1 MNRMRTFWKM
11 MTLLVCLWMG
21 VFAGP
26 GVSSAPAQIPQFKL
40 TASDA
45 EAGDIFGYSVSVSGD
60 TAVVGAASDD
70 HAGSASGSA
79 YVFTR
84 SGSTWTQQAKLT
96 ASDAAAGDGFGWS
109 VSVWGDTAVVGAL
122 GDDDGGSLSGSAY
135 VFTRSGGVWTQQ
147 AKLTASDAAVED
159 QFGRSVSVSGDTA
172 VVGSSFDD
180 DGGESSGSAYVF
192 TRSGSTWTQQAKL
205 TASDAAAEDLFG
217 YSVSVSGDT
226 AVVGASFDDDAG
238 ESSGSA
244 YVFTR
249 SGSTWT
255 QQAKLTASDAAT
267 GDYFGRSVSVSDDT
281 AVVGAPANDDA
292 GDCSGSAYIFKR
304 SGSTWTQQAKLT
316 ASDAAARDAFG
327 EPVSV
332 SGDTAVVGAY
342 AGGAG
347 GSAYVFTRSGST
359 WTQQAKLTASDA
371 AAGDIFGYSVSVSGD
386 TAVVGAPS
394 NSAGSAS
401 GSAYVF
407 DLGSPGP
414 PVVSSFSINNGAAK
428 TPIRTVTL
436 KNTCAS
442 LPTLLMANESSS
454 FIGAGWQTYSAAPNF
469 MLSSGSGTKT
479 VYFKAKNSGGE
490 SAVVSDTITLDE
502 PTAAGAAWMLYE

>member
-45 EAGDIFGYSVSVSGD
+45 AGEDFFGCSVSVSGD
-60 TAVVGAASDD
+60 TAVVGSSFDD
-70 HAGSASGSA
+70 DGGTDSGSA

-96 ASDAAAGDGFGWS
+96 ASDAA
-109 VSVWGDTAVVGAL
+109 
-122 GDDDGGSLSGSAY
+122 
-135 VFTRSGGVWTQQ
+135 
-147 AKLTASDAAVED
+147 VED
-159 QFGRSVSVSGDTA
+159 RFGDSVSVSGDTA
-172 VVGSSFDD
+172 VVGAWKDD

-192 TRSGSTWTQQAKL
+192 TRSGSTWTEQAKL
-205 TASDAAAEDLFG
+205 TASDAAVEDLFG
-217 YSVSVSGDT
+217 RSVSVSGDT
-226 AVVGASFDDDAG
+226 AVVGSSFDDDAG

-255 QQAKLTASDAAT
+255 QQAKLTASDAAVL
-267 GDYFGRSVSVSDDT
+267 DAFGRS
-281 AVVGAPANDDA
+281 
-292 GDCSGSAYIFKR
+292 
-304 SGSTWTQQAKLT
+304 
-316 ASDAAARDAFG
+316 
-327 EPVSV
+327 VSV
-332 SGDTAVVGAY
+332 SGDTAVVGASGSVY
-342 AGGAG
+342 VFARSGSSWTQEAKLTASDAAAGDGFGISVSISGGTAVVGAKYDDDA

-371 AAGDIFGYSVSVSGD
+371 AAYDWFGDPVSVSGDTAVVGANGNDDAGSASGSAYVFKRSGSTWTQQAKLTASDAAAGDLFGWSVSVSGD
-386 TAVVGAPS
+386 TAVVGASS
-394 NSAGSAS
+394 NDDAGSAS

-407 DLGSPGP
+407 DLALPAA
-414 PVVSSFSINNGAAK
+414 PVVSSFSINSGAAK

-436 KNTCAS
+436 NNTCTNS
-442 LPTLLMANESSS
+442 PTLLMANESSS